1 MSNYDLW
8 FVQRQGSQTWKDAFE
23 AAERGGELST
33 TRLAEW
39 DRLVVIA
46 REMLGDVEVF
56 ATPDTHEITSTT
68 VQLSLWPDS
77 ARIRVTDTAD
87 IDARDRAYELASA
100 VIRETG
106 LPGYDVH
113 KSRILRGAPSLESG
127 GGSGSDTPLADQ
139 IAEQLASPEIRETMR
154 DVERQLRRLWQ
165 QFGR

>member
-23 AAERGGELST
+23 AAERSGELST

-46 REMLGDVEVF
+46 RERLGDVEVF

-68 VQLSLWPDS
+68 VQLSLWPDA
-77 ARIRVTDTAD
+77 ARIRIIDAAD

-106 LPGYDVH
+106 LPGYDVD
-113 KSRILRGAPSLESG
+113 KSRILRGAPSIESG
-127 GGSGSDTPLADQ
+127 DTDTPLADR
-139 IAEQLASPEIRETMR
+139 ISEQLASPEIRETMR

-165 QFGR
+165 QFGGPR

>member
-1 MSNYDLW
+1 
-8 FVQRQGSQTWKDAFE
+8 
-23 AAERGGELST
+23 
-33 TRLAEW
+33 
-39 DRLVVIA
+39 
-46 REMLGDVEVF
+46 MLGDVEVF

-100 VIRETG
+100 VILRTG